1 MRSPS
6 DLQKQF
12 AGSLLDAVGDVP
24 GDLTSVTQSI
34 PKERFDI
41 YRNNVHVSLI
51 DALAVK
57 YPAVHRIVGGDFFRG
72 LARTYIRAHPPKTPL
87 IIYYGRGFADFLES
101 FEHVQDLLYLPDIA
115 RLEWSRIEAYH
126 EVDATSL
133 VAQDLAVIDPDKL
146 GRTIFYLHP
155 SLRILA
161 SKYPVVSL
169 WQANINASDPSE
181 NDINGGGE
189 DALIIRPLLDVEVL
203 KLPSSACDFVGALRS
218 GINLEE
224 ANALALERDGRFDL
238 QLNLSGLIQCG
249 AFVGFSD

>member
-1 MRSPS
+1 MPSPS

-12 AGSLLDAVGDVP
+12 AGSLLDASGDVP
-24 GDLTSVTQSI
+24 GDLTSVTQSA
-34 PKERFDI
+34 PKERFNI

-51 DALAVK
+51 DALGVK

-87 IIYYGRGFADFLES
+87 IIYYGQGFADFLEI
-101 FEHVQDLLYLPDIA
+101 FEHVQDLPYLPDIA

-126 EVDATSL
+126 AADMISL
-133 VAQDLAVIDPDKL
+133 GAQELADIDKGRL
-146 GRTIFYLHP
+146 GGTVFELHP
-155 SLRILA
+155 SLRLLK
-161 SKYPVVSL
+161 SKYPVVSI
-169 WQANINASDPSE
+169 WQANIDEQELSSLDTNSAR
-181 NDINGGGE
+181 E

-203 KLPSSACDFVGALRS
+203 KLPSSACDFVVALRS

-238 QLNLSGLIQCG
+238 QLVLQGLIQCG